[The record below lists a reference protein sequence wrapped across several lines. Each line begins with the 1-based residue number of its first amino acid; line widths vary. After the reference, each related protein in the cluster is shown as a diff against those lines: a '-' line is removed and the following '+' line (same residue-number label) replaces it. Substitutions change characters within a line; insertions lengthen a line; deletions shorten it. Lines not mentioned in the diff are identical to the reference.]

1 MSEVPKQP
9 SVTAVM
15 VTGKSRE
22 RLMFARV
29 AVDRFLAQDY
39 PAADLLIVNDG
50 ADSVLEAPCDRVREL
65 HVTGAR
71 NASGERLT
79 LGELR
84 NLGIEWATGQYII
97 QWDDDDW
104 YAAERISTQ
113 VAALGKSGIV
123 CLRRWTIADLW
134 SHEVGVHDARGRRP
148 WHAIEG
154 TVLFPR
160 STPCRYHAARR
171 GEGSYFLADLA
182 RQHGRPAVVKNDPL
196 LYVHTYH
203 GGNTW
208 DRGHI
213 MRQITRPMAPEEY
226 EAFRVPFPAFP
237 PSPLTPRTA

>member
-1 MSEVPKQP
+1 MNEP

-22 RLMFARV
+22 RLALARV

-39 PAADLLIVNDG
+39 PNADLLIVNDG
-50 ADSVLEAPCDRVREL
+50 ADSVLEAPYDRVREL
-65 HVTGAR
+65 RVAR
-71 NASGERLT
+71 NAPGERLT

-84 NLGIEWATGQYII
+84 NIGIERATGQYII

-104 YAAERISTQ
+104 YAADRISTQ
-113 VAALGKSGIV
+113 VAALGKSRIV

-134 SHEVGVHDARGRRP
+134 SHEVGVHDARGKRP

-160 STPCRYHAARR
+160 STRCRYHAARR
-171 GEGSYFLADLA
+171 GEDSHFLADLA
-182 RQHGRPAVVKNDPL
+182 REHGRPAVVENDPL

-213 MRQITRPMAPEEY
+213 LRQITRPMTPEEC
-226 EAFRVPFPAFP
+226 EAFRVRFSVFP
-237 PSPLTPRTA
+237 PLTRSAS